1 MNESMINLLGIEL
14 IKYINI
20 DLMTSKR
27 IIRMAMKDIIKKD
40 KFLNLND
47 VLFVFRNNLNK
58 LLKSLKIPDNE

>member
-1 MNESMINLLGIEL
+1 MINLLGIEL